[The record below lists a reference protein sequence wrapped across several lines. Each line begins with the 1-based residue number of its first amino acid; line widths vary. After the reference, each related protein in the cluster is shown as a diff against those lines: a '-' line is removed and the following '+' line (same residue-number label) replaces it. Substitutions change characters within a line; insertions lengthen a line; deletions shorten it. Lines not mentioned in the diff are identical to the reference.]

1 MTYSLIIPKSVQK
14 QLDKLPD
21 AVFKRVI
28 KKIETLATEPL
39 PVGAIKLKGKE
50 DEYRIRVGDYRI
62 RYKID
67 DNQQVVIIS
76 RCQHRK
82 DVYKK

>member
-1 MTYSLIIPKSVQK
+1 MTYALIVPKSVQK

-21 AVFKRVI
+21 AAFKRVI
-28 KKIETLATEPL
+28 KKLQALSAEPL
-39 PVGAIKLKGKE
+39 PIGAIKLKGK
-50 DEYRIRVGDYRI
+50 DNEYRIRVGDYRI

-67 DNQQVVIIS
+67 DNQQRIIVS

-82 DVYKK
+82 DVYK

>member
-14 QLDKLPD
+14 QLDKLPND
-21 AVFKRVI
+21 VLKRVI
-28 KKIETLATEPL
+28 KKLKTLATEPL
-39 PVGAIKLKGKE
+39 PVGAIKLKGQAN
-50 DEYRIRVGDYRI
+50 EYRIRVGDYRI

-67 DNQQVVIIS
+67 NDQQRIIIS

-82 DVYKK
+82 DVYK

>member
-21 AVFKRVI
+21 IAFKRVI
-28 KKIETLATEPL
+28 KKLQALSAEPL

-50 DEYRIRVGDYRI
+50 NEYRIRVGDYRI
-62 RYKID
+62 RYKVD
-67 DNQQVVIIS
+67 AEQQRIIIS

-82 DVYKK
+82 DVYR

>member
-1 MTYSLIIPKSVQK
+1 MTYSLVVPKSVQK

-21 AVFKRVI
+21 AVFRRVI
-28 KKIETLATEPL
+28 KKLKTLSTEPF
-39 PVGAIKLKGKE
+39 PVGAIKLKGK
-50 DEYRIRVGDYRI
+50 DNEYRIRVGDYRI

-67 DNQQVVIIS
+67 DNQQRIIVS

-82 DVYKK
+82 DVYK

>member
-28 KKIETLATEPL
+28 EKIQALATEPL

-50 DEYRIRVGDYRI
+50 NEYRVRVGDYRI

-67 DNQQVVIIS
+67 DHEQVIIVN
-76 RCQHRK
+76 RC
-82 DVYKK
+82 